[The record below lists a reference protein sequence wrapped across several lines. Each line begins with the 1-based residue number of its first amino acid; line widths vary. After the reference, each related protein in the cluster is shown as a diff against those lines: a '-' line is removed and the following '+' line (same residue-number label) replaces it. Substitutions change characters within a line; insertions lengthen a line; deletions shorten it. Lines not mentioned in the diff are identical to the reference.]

1 LVLLVLLLRESD
13 DAILIPPIFMD
24 NDNIWQFP
32 LPKRQSSYKAW
43 VMQTTALRYF
53 LEVAR
58 SGSLSKAS
66 ERLFVAVSA
75 LSRQIAK
82 LEDEMG
88 VPLFERRPRGMVLSE
103 AGRLLAAHAHRSLME
118 QDRVTEEIRGL
129 TTDRRATIRVSSSEG
144 VARDFLPQV
153 FVHFLKTWP
162 AAHFQLD
169 VNAPTEAT
177 QRVRDGTADIAVC
190 FSVAPE
196 KDVNVHYAQRAPIF
210 ALVAQDHPLAQRK
223 SVSLADLKPWPLAIY
238 DEGVTVRQLFDIAC
252 SLEGLTFEPVFVS
265 NYGSALQTFVQLTKA
280 VTLVGLLTVRSRLKP
295 DNLAAVPISNPEL
308 HQRTLQV
315 QTMAG
320 RTLPKA
326 VAAFLEL
333 LITTI
338 QDPSCLD

>member
-1 LVLLVLLLRESD
+1 MT
-13 DAILIPPIFMD
+13 IFGRFRCR
-24 NDNIWQFP
+24 N
-32 LPKRQSSYKAW
+32 
-43 VMQTTALRYF
+43 
-53 LEVAR
+53 
-58 SGSLSKAS
+58 GSLSKAS

-129 TTDRRATIRVSSSEG
+129 TTDRRATIRMASSEG

-153 FVHFLKTWP
+153 FAHFLKTWP

-169 VNAPTEAT
+169 VDTPTEAT

-190 FSVAPE
+190 FSVSPE
-196 KDVNVHYAQRAPIF
+196 KDVSVHYAHRAPIF
-210 ALVAQDHPLAQRK
+210 ALVGQDHPLAQQP
-223 SVSLADLKPWPLAIY
+223 SISLADLKPWPLAIF

-252 SLEGLTFEPVFVS
+252 SLEGLSFEPVFVS
-265 NYGSALQTFVQLTKA
+265 NYGSALQSFVQQTTA
-280 VTLVGLLTVRSRLKP
+280 VTLVGYLTVRSRLKP
-295 DNLAAVPISNPEL
+295 DNLALVPISNPEL

-326 VAAFLEL
+326 VAALLEL
-333 LITTI
+333 LITAI
-338 QDPSCLD
+338 PGPPCLD